1 LSLREL
7 KTIMEYI
14 DSKIGK
20 LREELVEDLKRSDA
34 DKNILLLR
42 EKTIRL

>member
-14 DSKIGK
+14 DSKIRK
-20 LREELVEDLKRSDA
+20 LKEELVEDLKRMMQI
-34 DKNILLLR
+34 KIFYC
-42 EKTIRL
+42 